1 MQAQTN
7 FEREVRLRARA
18 GYGAI
23 LVPTRE
29 QQAACAAIFRSVD
42 GKNVIVWSV
51 GEGARRMTADHEFV
65 QAEGAKDPQEFLEGI
80 VESVEVAEGAVVVLC
95 DLDPY
100 LRDAPLARL
109 LLERIWWA
117 RTAGVLLVLL
127 QRSSE
132 LPATLQDEVATVE
145 HKLPTR
151 EESAK
156 AMTELLNGDFEAPTE
171 RHLDNVMGLTSIAR
185 DNAVALAML
194 DAKERGLSAL
204 DAKVLRRIKE
214 EEIGKRPYLRAIE
227 PRTTLSDM
235 LGHELLKGWAA
246 VRAKGFTEAARAKG
260 IKPPKGMALVGPPGT
275 GKTSFAAALG
285 GSWEM
290 PVLVFDVG
298 AAFGG
303 ILGETEQNVAD
314 ALAVAEAC
322 APCILLVDEV
332 ERAFGSGGERDGGT
346 AERILGKFLT
356 WTSQKSAP
364 VFLLFTSNYP
374 ERLPAALMRKG
385 RLDEIFFLD
394 LPSVDERFE
403 IWAHY
408 LRKSPIP
415 GDALDCTNFAGLSEG
430 WSGAEIEAAVE
441 AATFRAFAEGRE
453 ALFSEDV
460 LAEVRSTRPVSESR
474 KEDVAAMRAWAIGN
488 ARATAVPR
496 AQVSVPTSN
505 KRKVNA

>member
-51 GEGARRMTADHEFV
+51 GEGARRMTADHEFM
-65 QAEGAKDPQEFLEGI
+65 QAEGSKDPQEFLEGL
-80 VESVEVAEGAVVVLC
+80 VESVEVADGALVVLC

-156 AMTELLNGDFEAPTE
+156 AMADLLNGDFDAPTE

-227 PRTTLSDM
+227 PKIDLGSI
-235 LGHELLKGWAA
+235 LGHDLLKGWAG
-246 VRAKGFTEAARAKG
+246 VRARGFTEAARAKG

-275 GKTSFAAALG
+275 GKSRFAEALG

-356 WTSQKSAP
+356 WTATKTSP

-415 GDALDCTNFAGLSEG
+415 GDALDCTNFAGASEG

-453 ALFSEDV
+453 ALVSDDV

-496 AQVSVPTSN
+496 AQVAVPTSN

>member
-1 MQAQTN
+1 
-7 FEREVRLRARA
+7 
-18 GYGAI
+18 
-23 LVPTRE
+23 
-29 QQAACAAIFRSVD
+29 
-42 GKNVIVWSV
+42 
-51 GEGARRMTADHEFV
+51 MTSDHEFLP
-65 QAEGAKDPQEFLEGI
+65 AEGDRDPADFLSNLPDNRECQD
-80 VESVEVAEGAVVVLC
+80 AFVVLC
-95 DLDPY
+95 DLGPHLNDPV
-100 LRDAPLARL
+100 LARL
-109 LLERIWWA
+109 LLERVWWA
-117 RTAGVLLVLL
+117 RSAGVLLVLL
-127 QRSSE
+127 QRSAE
-132 LPATLQDEVATVE
+132 LPTTLQDEIATVE

-156 AMTELLNGDFEAPTE
+156 AMTDLIGDRFAAPSE
-171 RHLDNVMGLTSIAR
+171 RHLDNVMGLTSVAR
-185 DNAVALAML
+185 DNAVGLAML
-194 DAKERGLSAL
+194 DAKERALPAL
-204 DAKVLRRIKE
+204 DVKVLRRIKE

-227 PRTTLSDM
+227 PKTTLSDM
-235 LGHELLKGWAA
+235 LGHSLLKDWAT
-246 VRAKGFTEAARAKG
+246 VRAKGFTEAARARG
-260 IKPPKGMALVGPPGT
+260 IKPPKGMARVGPPGT
-275 GKTSFAAALG
+275 GKTSFAAALA

-356 WTSQKSAP
+356 WTSQKSSP

-415 GDALDCTNFAGLSEG
+415 GDALDCTDFAAASEG

-441 AATFRAFAEGRE
+441 AATFRAFAEDRA
-453 ALFSEDV
+453 ALVSEDV
-460 LAEVRSTRPVSESR
+460 LAEIRTTRPVSESR
-474 KEDVAAMRAWAIGN
+474 RDDVAAMRSWAASN
-488 ARATAVPR
+488 ARATAAPR
-496 AQVSVPTSN
+496 AQVSVPTSS